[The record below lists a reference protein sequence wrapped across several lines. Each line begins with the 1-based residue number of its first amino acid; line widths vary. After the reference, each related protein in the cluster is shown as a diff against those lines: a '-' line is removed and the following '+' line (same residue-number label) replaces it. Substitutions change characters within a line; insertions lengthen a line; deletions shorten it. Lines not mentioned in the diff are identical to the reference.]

1 MKVPE
6 RRQHVRIVTLR
17 NFGWLT
23 LAMALAFI
31 AISIR
36 SELRGRHMQDYG
48 RLVDRQMQTDIQR
61 KPVEVVEESVP
72 ATEAAAAP
80 QSEPM
85 MIEPADGAVQP
96 APTLS
101 AQVVPPARGDS
112 RVAIVGGPEGV
123 TIVQRQQ
130 RRPLLRGGFGR

>member
-1 MKVPE
+1 
-6 RRQHVRIVTLR
+6 
-17 NFGWLT
+17 
-23 LAMALAFI
+23 
-31 AISIR
+31 
-36 SELRGRHMQDYG
+36 MQDYG
-48 RLVDRQMQTDIQR
+48 RLVDRQIQTDIER
-61 KPVEVVEESVP
+61 KPVEVVEESIP
-72 ATEAAAAP
+72 AAEAAAAP

-85 MIEPADGAVQP
+85 VIEPADGAAQP

-101 AQVVPPARGDS
+101 AQFVPPARGDS